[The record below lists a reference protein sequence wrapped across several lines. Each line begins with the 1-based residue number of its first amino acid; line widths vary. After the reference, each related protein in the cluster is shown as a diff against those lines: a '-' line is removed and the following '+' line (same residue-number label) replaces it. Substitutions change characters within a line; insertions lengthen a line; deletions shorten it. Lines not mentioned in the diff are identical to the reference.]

1 MQKKIE
7 QHIVQRQLFNKT
19 DKLLLAFSGGVD
31 SMVLAHI
38 LHHLGYQ
45 FELAHCN
52 FKLRGQ
58 ESEEDT
64 AFCEAFAKTISTNIH
79 IQYFDT
85 KTFAKAHKLSTQ
97 MAARTLRYNWFN
109 ELREQNQFKFI
120 LTAHHAND
128 TIETVFVNIVRGT
141 GINGLQGIPEKQEY
155 LIRPMLCASKQEIL
169 TYAKLHHINYRED
182 SSNVEVKYKR
192 NFIRHH
198 IVPQLKV
205 LNPAIEETLL
215 TSIQFFKQSA
225 EIVKHFAQD
234 KFFDICKE
242 EEDTLYIHIQALL
255 NEPFKD
261 TLLFEWLFNKGF
273 KTHQI
278 QQLIHSLLCH
288 RLSGKQF
295 TSSTHHIVID
305 REFMIV
311 KPLLNKI
318 EKEYIINSI
327 TDTQHLPISLS
338 INESDDITITNKTLQ
353 IKLDA
358 DKVSFPL
365 TLRRWKTGDK
375 FQPLGMK
382 GFKKLS
388 DFFKDQKCSIFDK
401 QNTFILCDQ
410 HQIIWIIG
418 HRIDNRVKITE
429 QTKRVLV
436 LSTSLK

>member
-141 GINGLQGIPEKQEY
+141 GINGLQGIPESQEY
-155 LIRPMLCASKQEIL
+155 LIRPMLCATKQEIL
-169 TYAKLHHINYRED
+169 TYAKTHQINYRED

-192 NFIRHH
+192 NFIRHQ

-225 EIVKHFAQD
+225 EIVKYVAQE
-234 KFFDICKE
+234 KFKDICKQE
-242 EEDTLYIHIQALL
+242 EQTLLIHIQKLL
-255 NEPFKD
+255 DEPFKE

-278 QQLIHSLLCH
+278 QQLIHSLIHH

-295 TSSTHHIVID
+295 SSATHLLVID
-305 REFMIV
+305 REYMIV
-311 KPLLNKI
+311 KPMLNTV
-318 EKEYIINSI
+318 EQEYVINSI
-327 TDTQHLPISLS
+327 TDTQHLPIPLS
-338 INESDDITITNKTLQ
+338 INESNDVEITNHAFQ
-353 IKLDA
+353 IKVDA
-358 DKVSFPL
+358 DKVPFPL
-365 TLRRWKTGDK
+365 TLRRWNTGDK

-388 DFFKDQKCSIFDK
+388 DFFKDQKFSMFDK
-401 QNTFILCDQ
+401 QNIYLLCSQ

-429 QTKRVLV
+429 QTKRVLE
-436 LSTSLK
+436 LSVK